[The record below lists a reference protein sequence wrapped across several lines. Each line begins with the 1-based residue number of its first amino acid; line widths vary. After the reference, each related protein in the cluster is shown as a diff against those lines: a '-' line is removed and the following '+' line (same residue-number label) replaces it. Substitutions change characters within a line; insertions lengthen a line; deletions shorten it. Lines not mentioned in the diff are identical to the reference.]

1 VDDTPA
7 QVAPGALL
15 YSLVSHLLAFI
26 LVALL
31 ASRLAEM
38 VRSQGRELV
47 ERQGTV
53 ARLQALNENIVE
65 SINSGLLTTDL
76 EGRVN
81 FMNRGGCEIL
91 GQRPDQVFGLS
102 VESLFHFE
110 EGLLREIKRHLSTHR
125 RYRFERWSPARE
137 EQRMYLGIAA
147 SNLSDRTGAPLG
159 TIFIF
164 QDLTE
169 IHALEQEVRLKER
182 MAAMGGM
189 AAGMAHELRNPLA
202 AISGAVQY
210 LKGSLLPDGETLE
223 LMDIILRE
231 SHRLDAA
238 IRDFLTFAR
247 PGRFSPQECD
257 LVRLIEDSLK
267 LLSKSREFTGRHAVE
282 TDFAAREVWCEVD
295 PNRMK
300 QVFWNLATNAL
311 KAMRGGG
318 TLAIRV
324 AAVEQDRVEIAFADQ
339 GKGMDEREVEAY
351 FQPFRGS
358 FDEGTGLGA
367 AIVYRLIEEHGGRIA
382 LETAP
387 GRGTRVRILLPR
399 RGTPQAAEP
408 PAERA
413 HAAGGRR

>member
-1 VDDTPA
+1 M
-7 QVAPGALL
+7 
-15 YSLVSHLLAFI
+15 F
-26 LVALL
+26 
-31 ASRLAEM
+31 
-38 VRSQGRELV
+38 
-47 ERQGTV
+47 
-53 ARLQALNENIVE
+53 
-65 SINSGLLTTDL
+65 
-76 EGRVN
+76 
-81 FMNRGGCEIL
+81 
-91 GQRPDQVFGLS
+91 
-102 VESLFHFE
+102 
-110 EGLLREIKRHLSTHR
+110 
-125 RYRFERWSPARE
+125 
-137 EQRMYLGIAA
+137 LGIAA
-147 SNLSDRTGAPLG
+147 SNLSDRAGAPLG

-182 MAAMGGM
+182 MAALGGM

-210 LKGSLLPDGETLE
+210 LKGHLSPDRETLD

-247 PGRFSPQECD
+247 PGRFAPQECD

-267 LLSKSREFTGRHAVE
+267 LLSKSGEFTARHAVE
-282 TDFAAREVWCEVD
+282 TDFAAHEVWCEVD

-311 KAMRGGG
+311 KAMPGGG

-324 AAVEQDRVEIAFADQ
+324 GASDPNVVEIVFSDQ

-382 LETAP
+382 LDTAP